1 MYESLAEITV
11 KQFSRFPTRGREAF
25 KKVFGKMWND
35 MMSRTEGRIWKRQ
48 RSTIQPFFSGAKLAA
63 MTPILRSSVAKAL
76 KEFVEPS
83 VAYGEAV
90 NVQDIARDVS
100 MCSIMAAGFSI
111 GKKLVL

>member
-1 MYESLAEITV
+1 MIEITV
-11 KQFSRFPTRGREAF
+11 KQFSRFPTRGREGF

-35 MMSRTEGRIWKRQ
+35 MISRTEGRIWKRQ

-63 MTPILRSSVAKAL
+63 MTPILRSSVGKAL
-76 KEFVEPS
+76 RDFVEPS
-83 VAYGEAV
+83 VACGESV

-111 GKKLVL
+111 GKKHVVCQ